1 MSLKERL
8 QQDWKDALKSGN
20 KFKANTISMAK
31 AAVLQIEK
39 TNTVQLDDQGV
50 IEILAKEV
58 KLRRDALVEFEKG
71 KRQDLV
77 DSTNAEIDILMGYL
91 PQQLTEEEIR
101 EIVKNVAS
109 EIGADSIKS
118 MGKVMAALVPKT
130 KGRAD
135 NSLVSKLVKEY
146 LSK

>member
-1 MSLKERL
+1 MSLKENL
-8 QQDWKDALKSGN
+8 QQDWKEALKSGD

-39 TNTVQLDDQGV
+39 TNNIKLDDQRI
-50 IEILAKEV
+50 IEVLAKEV
-58 KLRRDALVEFEKG
+58 KSRRDAVVEFEKG
-71 KRQDLV
+71 NRQDLV
-77 DSTNAEIDILMGYL
+77 DSTNAEIEILMGYL
-91 PQQLTEEEIR
+91 PQQLTEDEIR
-101 EIVKNVAS
+101 ELVKEAAS

-135 NSLVSKLVKEY
+135 NSLVSEIVKEY
-146 LSK
+146 LS